1 MTRVQLLLFAVGLG
15 VGDLVTKLLI
25 VERFPIGT
33 IRPVID
39 GWFNIVHFRN
49 PGAVFGL
56 GAALGRALP
65 WLLTGAAAIVA
76 VIVLV
81 SALRTPLSD
90 RRTQIGLHLVL
101 GGALGN
107 IVNRLTL
114 GPVVDFLDFYVRTGS
129 GEHHWPAFNVADSA
143 ICIGIGV
150 LLLASWRQPS
160 AARREGLA

>member
-1 MTRVQLLLFAVGLG
+1 MTRAALLLLTTGVAVA
-15 VGDLVTKLLI
+15 DLVSKLLI
-25 VERFPIGT
+25 VERLPIGT
-33 IRPVID
+33 VRPVID
-39 GWFNIVHFRN
+39 GWFNIVHIRN

-65 WLLTGAAAIVA
+65 WLLTGASAIIA

-90 RRTQIGLHLVL
+90 RWTQIGFHLVL
-101 GGALGN
+101 GGAIGN

-114 GPVVDFLDFYVRTGS
+114 GPVVDFLDFYVRTGN

-143 ICIGIGV
+143 ICIGVGV
-150 LLLASWRQPS
+150 LLLASWRRPS
-160 AARREGLA
+160 AIHEGVA

>member
-1 MTRVQLLLFAVGLG
+1 MMRAALLLSTMG
-15 VGDLVTKLLI
+15 VAGADLISKVLI
-25 VERFPIGT
+25 VERLPIGSV
-33 IRPVID
+33 RPVID
-39 GWFNIVHFRN
+39 GWFNIVHLRN

-65 WLLTGAAAIVA
+65 WLLTGASAIIA

-90 RRTQIGLHLVL
+90 RWTQIGFHLVL
-101 GGALGN
+101 GGAIGN

-114 GPVVDFLDFYVRTGS
+114 GPVVDFLDLYVRTGN

-150 LLLASWRQPS
+150 LLLASWRRPS
-160 AARREGLA
+160 AIHEGVA

>member
-1 MTRVQLLLFAVGLG
+1 MTRRALLLLTTGAAGA
-15 VGDLVTKLLI
+15 DLISKLLI
-25 VERFPIGT
+25 VERLPIGSV
-33 IRPVID
+33 RPVID
-39 GWFNIVHFRN
+39 GWFNIVHLRN

-65 WLLTGAAAIVA
+65 WLLTGASAIIA

-90 RRTQIGLHLVL
+90 RWTQIGLYLVL
-101 GGALGN
+101 GGAIGN

-114 GPVVDFLDFYVRTGS
+114 GPVVDFLDFYVRTGN

-150 LLLASWRQPS
+150 LLLASWRRPS
-160 AARREGLA
+160 AIHEGIA